1 MKISHSFW
9 VLGLLFI
16 LHTLPFEAIAQ
27 KKATPK
33 EDILLEV
40 GEEKVSAEEFS
51 YAFEK
56 NNPLGKET
64 NRWQETEVRN
74 YLELYIN
81 FKLKVLAAKAQQ
93 LDTAADFKNEYFSY
107 REQLAKP
114 YLTLKNVSDRL
125 VREAYARLQEQIRAS
140 HILIRVDPYAA
151 PADTLAAYKK
161 ISEIRKKIMAGLDFN
176 KAAMEYS
183 EDTGSARMGGD
194 LGYFTALQMI
204 YPFEN
209 QAYKTPEGEVSEVF
223 RTKYGYHILKVFKR
237 QPTRGSVRIA
247 YLYVRSSEGMTAE
260 DTLAARKKI
269 DEIYRR
275 LQAGD
280 DWETLVKQFS
290 DDVRT
295 RNQGGEL
302 PWQSPAKM
310 QPVFE
315 EALASLEV
323 NQISAPLRTP
333 FGWYILKLLE
343 RKPLEPLEE
352 IYNLLEEKV
361 ARDSRAELQE
371 NALIEKLKK
380 ENRFVPN
387 PEVFSLLD
395 KIAQAAQNQ
404 EDSTAAA
411 ALFKARADEKMFQIA
426 DQTYS
431 LSRFKAFLD
440 EQGQDAESLTN
451 APDKHIFLYKQYE
464 LFVKE
469 EVLEYEKS
477 QLEYKYPEFRF
488 LAREYHDGILI
499 FKIMEEKVWS
509 KALTD
514 EAGLQ
519 AFFEQN
525 RQNYKWKERAVAT
538 IYDAADAETLQAV
551 VEQIKRDNEVRKDG
565 YANAVLTFKLDE
577 RELDE
582 KAERMVDAFLDN
594 WRKNYPEYGI
604 KIRDFSSPSEDKSSS
619 KVRQSKML
627 DLLRKKNVPLGILE
641 IGGETGENPDKSV
654 MTLSVNLDDK
664 SFLEKKYNQ
673 KNPLQLKISKGKF
686 ERGTQEKINLVEWAS
701 GIYTF
706 EEAGRHYCVHIER
719 IEPERL
725 KDLNET
731 RGAVISDYQNYL
743 ERKWVETLRQTYDF
757 KINEKVLKKL
767 IKQKQK
773 QK

>member
-1 MKISHSFW
+1 MKLSPLFW
-9 VLGLLFI
+9 IFGLLLALTAAFS
-16 LHTLPFEAIAQ
+16 EAIAQ
-27 KKATPK
+27 KKPTQK
-33 EDILLEV
+33 EETLLEV
-40 GEEKVSAEEFS
+40 GKEKVSTQEFS

-56 NNPLGKET
+56 NNPLGKEK
-64 NRWQETEVRN
+64 NLWQEAEVRN

-81 FKLKVLAAKAQQ
+81 FKLKVLAAQAQQ
-93 LDTAADFKNEYFSY
+93 LDTAADFKNEYLSY
-107 REQLAKP
+107 REQLAQP
-114 YLTLKNVSDRL
+114 YLTLKNVSDQL
-125 VREAYARLQEQIRAS
+125 VKEAYTRLQEQIRAS
-140 HILIRVDPYAA
+140 HILIRIDPYATA
-151 PADTLAAYKK
+151 ADTLAAYQK
-161 ISEIRKKIMAGLDFN
+161 ISDIRKKIVAGMDFN
-176 KAAMEYS
+176 QAAMEYS
-183 EDTGSARMGGD
+183 EDTGSARIGGD

-209 QAYKTPEGEVSEVF
+209 QAYQTPEGKVSEVF

-237 QPTRGSVRIA
+237 KPTRGSVRIS
-247 YLYVRSSEGMTAE
+247 YLYVRSSEGMATE
-260 DTLAARKKI
+260 DTLAARKKTE
-269 DEIYRR
+269 EIYRR

-280 DWETLVKQFS
+280 DWDTLVKQFS

-315 EALASLEV
+315 DALADLEP
-323 NQISAPLRTP
+323 NQISPPLRTP

-352 IYNLLEEKV
+352 IYSLLEEKV

-380 ENRFVPN
+380 ENRFSTLPQTAA
-387 PEVFSLLD
+387 LLD

-411 ALFKARADEKMFQIA
+411 AIFAAQAQDKLFQIA
-426 DQTYS
+426 DQSYS
-431 LSRFKAFLD
+431 LSDFKAFLD
-440 EQGQDAESLTN
+440 EQGEDAESLKT
-451 APDKHIFLYKQYE
+451 APDKHIFIYKQYE

-469 EVLEYEKS
+469 AVLEYEKS

-488 LAREYHDGILI
+488 LTREYHDGILI

-525 RQNYKWKERAVAT
+525 RQNYKWKERAIAT

-551 VEQIKRDNEVRKDG
+551 VAQIKRDNEVRKDG

-582 KAERMVDAFLDN
+582 KTELMVDAFLDN
-594 WRKNYPEYGI
+594 WRKQYPEYGI
-604 KIRDFSSPSEDKSSS
+604 RIRDFSSPSEDKSSS
-619 KVRQSKML
+619 KVRQSKIL

-654 MTLSVNLDDK
+654 MTLSINLDDK

-719 IEPERL
+719 IEPERQ
-725 KDLNET
+725 KDLSET
-731 RGAVISDYQNYL
+731 RGVVISDYQNHL
-743 ERKWVETLRQTYDF
+743 EREWVKTLRQTYPF
-757 KINEKVLKKL
+757 KIDEKVLKKL
-767 IKQKQK
+767 LKQKQK
-773 QK
+773 